1 MSETTNNTTP
11 RYDENC
17 IFCKIAR
24 HEVKS
29 YKVYEN
35 KDFIV
40 FMDIFPPTF
49 NGKITMP
56 TLLVVTKEHYGSDV
70 LEDVPEKLY
79 LKAMKLARK
88 IAQAMKTALKADRVC
103 LMTEGF
109 EINHFHIKLYAVYK
123 EDYPGYLS
131 SMKGPNNKAVM
142 ADKKWLRETSR
153 KIREAFKELKRKK

>member
-1 MSETTNNTTP
+1 MSETTNNTTM
-11 RYDENC
+11 YDENC

-49 NGKITMP
+49 DGKITMP
-56 TLLVVTKEHYGSDV
+56 TVLVVTKQHYGSDV

-79 LKAMKLARK
+79 LKAMKLARR
-88 IAQAMKTALKADRVC
+88 IAQAMKHALGADRVC

-123 EDYPGYLS
+123 ENYPGYLS
-131 SMKGPNNKAVM
+131 SKKGPDNKAVM
-142 ADKKWLRETSR
+142 ADKKWLRETAR
-153 KIREAFKELKRKK
+153 KIKQALKELRKKK

>member
-1 MSETTNNTTP
+1 MSNTTNNTTM
-11 RYDENC
+11 YDENC

-49 NGKITMP
+49 DGKIMMP
-56 TLLVVTKEHYGSDV
+56 TVLVVTKQHYGSDV

-79 LKAMKLARK
+79 LKAMKLARR
-88 IAQAMKTALKADRVC
+88 IAQAMKLALGADRVC

-123 EDYPGYLS
+123 ENYPGYLS
-131 SMKGPNNKAVM
+131 SKKGPDNEAVM
-142 ADKKWLRETSR
+142 ADKKWLRETAR
-153 KIREAFKELKRKK
+153 KIKQALKELRKKK